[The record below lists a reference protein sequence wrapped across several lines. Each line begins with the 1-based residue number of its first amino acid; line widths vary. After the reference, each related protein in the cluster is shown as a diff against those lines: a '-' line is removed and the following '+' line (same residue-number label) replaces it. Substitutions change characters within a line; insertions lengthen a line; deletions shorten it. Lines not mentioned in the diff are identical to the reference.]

1 MEPLTSMP
9 SIQILLGLYAKE
21 GKKYLRLGQYF
32 VGKYIKYS
40 WPELFYEEDYEK
52 ALNAIAVYLHQLQY
66 IEDLPTPV
74 ENRSYGDS
82 SKRN

>member
-21 GKKYLRLGQYF
+21 GKKHLRLGQYF

-40 WPELFYEEDYEK
+40 WPELFYEKDYEK
-52 ALNAIAVYLHQLQY
+52 ALNMIAVYLYHLQY
-66 IEDLPTPV
+66 IDELPAPL
-74 ENRSYGDS
+74 EGGPYANSI
-82 SKRN
+82 RN